1 MSSEVVV
8 KGPVDTP
15 VRRVVADGVGALPV
29 HLGYRGFLI
38 FLKDK
43 RGRNVWIA
51 NTFFSRHKHGIFH
64 TWRKRTASQTRQA
77 YKSYNQLNCVAAKG
91 NRTKKMVSS
100 ALMLAAN
107 IAIGSNFPEVWTR
120 SLCLLP
126 EMVLNLGCTGSLLQ
140 ILYIAG
146 LKGFLKAQY
155 QLQEHGTAVIIL
167 PYLKTNSLGL
177 G

>member
-1 MSSEVVV
+1 
-8 KGPVDTP
+8 
-15 VRRVVADGVGALPV
+15 
-29 HLGYRGFLI
+29 
-38 FLKDK
+38 
-43 RGRNVWIA
+43 
-51 NTFFSRHKHGIFH
+51 
-64 TWRKRTASQTRQA
+64 
-77 YKSYNQLNCVAAKG
+77 
-91 NRTKKMVSS
+91 MVSS

-107 IAIGSNFPEVWTR
+107 IAIGSNFLEVWTR

-155 QLQEHGTAVIIL
+155 QLQERGTAVIIL